1 MMIKLLN
8 DLEVE
13 NETLKEENSFL
24 NETIMMK
31 DSQLEDLKRKMDEL
45 EQSLSQ
51 AESLLADERAEKQQ
65 DAATFKKI
73 IESLTPSSHHL
84 VQQHP
89 GSQLKPIVFQQQR
102 KLSQPHDNRQ
112 TTSNS
117 YYIHTTPYLVK
128 PLFCNL
134 TNGELVMHPGI
145 ANSLYGGTGAA
156 AGLSRTIDNHI
167 SHEQQQES
175 IH

>member
-51 AESLLADERAEKQQ
+51 AESLLADERAEKIQ
-65 DAATFKKI
+65 DAAAFKKI

-112 TTSNS
+112 TTSN
-117 YYIHTTPYLVK
+117 
-128 PLFCNL
+128 L
-134 TNGELVMHPGI
+134 TNGELFMHPGI